1 MTRSKLE
8 KYDEGQ
14 AAKRL
19 RVSRAAWRWAVHIG
33 AVPPADAGAG
43 LWSRAAVEAVDAA
56 AVRDA
61 LPHEP
66 ASAYTAALRLGEVLA
81 PWDVPVSTAAVAE
94 LAAAGLLVSLSGDP
108 DAPTFHPDQVQS
120 LAARPDLP
128 AVVASAVPL
137 GPDQAAQR
145 LAVRRSDWDRMVAL
159 RWIAPLRHTWI
170 KFPRSQGGPVRV
182 PLYDA
187 DQVALLPTVYP
198 EADWAALT
206 DPSRKGRRSVLF
218 GKAPGEY
225 EHVNLAQVARIAGV
239 GRATVANWRRRH
251 ADFPAAAVPGAE
263 PSPVFERAA
272 AVQWLRTHG
281 KLAVPPP
288 RPRPALV
295 TLEGGRVV
303 TLEAPDWR
311 LSQEREE
318 LGGYIAREAEMPWPT
333 ADLVRV
339 QVPGQPEYAVDQAD
353 VDISY
358 AGSPTRQYL
367 KLRWPASRR
376 HARPAERA
384 ARD

>member
-19 RVSRAAWRWAVHIG
+19 RVPRAAWRWAVHTG
-33 AVPPADAGAG
+33 AVPPPDAGAG

-61 LPHEP
+61 LPQEP
-66 ASAYTAALRLGEVLA
+66 TSAYTAAQRLGEALA
-81 PWDVPVSTAAVAE
+81 PWDVPVSTAAVIE

-108 DAPTFHPDQVQS
+108 EAPTFHPDQVEA
-120 LAARPDLP
+120 LAAHPDLP

-145 LAVRRSDWDRMVAL
+145 LSVRRSDYDRMVAL
-159 RWIAPLRHTWI
+159 GWITPLRYTWL

-187 DQVALLPTVYP
+187 DQVALLPTLYP
-198 EADWAALT
+198 EADWTALQ

-218 GKAPGEY
+218 GKTPGEY
-225 EHVNLAQVARIAGV
+225 EHVNLTQVARIAGV
-239 GRATVANWRRRH
+239 GRAAVANWRRRH
-251 ADFPAAAVPGAE
+251 ADFPASVPGTE
-263 PSPVFERAA
+263 STPVFARAA
-272 AVQWLRTHG
+272 AIQWLRAHG

-295 TLEGGRVV
+295 TLADGGVL

-311 LSQEREE
+311 SSQGREE
-318 LGGYIAREAEMPWPT
+318 LGGYIARDSGMPWPT

-358 AGSPTRQYL
+358 SGSPTRQYL

-376 HARPAERA
+376 HALPAQPA
-384 ARD
+384 VHA